1 MTITK
6 VRLTIDS
13 SAGDELARA
22 KLVDLH
28 QIVVDQ
34 VMRLKMNESVKVTI
48 EYGGADLDDRLSSQ
62 AVAGVEN
69 DGDTPQSGKM
79 DSLSDRQRQI
89 AEMLCDHYSIKR
101 IAEELY
107 VSVNTVK
114 KHIQNMKK
122 ALNIDV
128 SGADFI
134 YTVKQMLQKGGY
146 DEKVMLQSEY

>member
-1 MTITK
+1 MTLTK

-13 SAGDELARA
+13 SAEDELARA
-22 KLVDLH
+22 KLIDLH

-34 VMRLKMNESVKVTI
+34 VMRLKINESVKVTI
-48 EYGGADLDDRLSSQ
+48 EYGGADLEDRLSSQ
-62 AVAGVEN
+62 AVASGEK
-69 DGDTPQSGKM
+69 DGDDLQSGKM
-79 DSLSDRQRQI
+79 DSLSERQRQI
-89 AEMLCDHYSIKR
+89 AEMLCNHYSIKR

-122 ALNIDV
+122 VLNIDV

-134 YTVKQMLQKGGY
+134 YTVKKILQYGGS
-146 DEKVMLQSEY
+146 ERKVMLQSE

>member
-6 VRLTIDS
+6 VRLIIDS

-34 VMRLKMNESVKVTI
+34 VMRLKMKEAVKVTI
-48 EYGGADLDDRLSSQ
+48 EYGEADPDDRLSSQ
-62 AVAGVEN
+62 ATDGVEN
-69 DGDTPQSGKM
+69 DGGGLQAGKM
-79 DSLSDRQRQI
+79 DSLSERQRQI
-89 AEMLCDHYSIKR
+89 AEMLCNHYSIKR
-101 IAEELY
+101 IADELY

-122 ALNIDV
+122 ALGIDA

-134 YTVKQMLQKGGY
+134 YTVKQMLQKGGN
-146 DEKVMLQSEY
+146 DEKVMLQSE